1 MMVSVY
7 IPYHGLSFGWHRQP
21 SYFSEKRASR
31 NSLCSLINTRPP
43 VAKIMKRGLKMS
55 NVFVR
60 NVTESDLKSIDYKV
74 QKLQETDPKGRWN
87 RSKYIR
93 MLINNDA
100 KKELE
105 NYEKTQYELMI
116 KRLLE
121 LQGETF
127 KTLNKIL
134 YLMTNGELPE
144 AMNLLDKVAN
154 KDR

>member
-1 MMVSVY
+1 
-7 IPYHGLSFGWHRQP
+7 
-21 SYFSEKRASR
+21 
-31 NSLCSLINTRPP
+31 
-43 VAKIMKRGLKMS
+43 MKRGSKMT

-74 QKLQETDPKGRWN
+74 KKLQETDPTGRWN

-105 NYEKTQYELMI
+105 NYEKTQYELTI

-154 KDR
+154 EGS

>member
-1 MMVSVY
+1 
-7 IPYHGLSFGWHRQP
+7 
-21 SYFSEKRASR
+21 
-31 NSLCSLINTRPP
+31 
-43 VAKIMKRGLKMS
+43 MKRGSKMA

-74 QKLQETDPKGRWN
+74 KKLQETDPKGRWN

-134 YLMTNGELPE
+134 YSMTNGELPE

-154 KDR
+154 EGS